1 MVRRQNK
8 TKKKTCITKCM
19 KNKPG
24 KGIDIGDELLEE
36 VKELEYIGKAITSEN
51 SMETNKSQNNKRVE
65 KLV

>member
-1 MVRRQNK
+1 
-8 TKKKTCITKCM
+8 M

-36 VKELEYIGKAITSEN
+36 VKEFEYIGKAITSEN